1 MSARPDPSRSDVAGV
16 TRAAA
21 APAPAALMTIWGVLL
36 IVLLTTP
43 IRPYTAGLW
52 AAGDLLLLGFLGG
65 SIALVSRPA
74 AAAVGIALGMAAAVT
89 IQLFILAG
97 QAVYQP
103 VVAAAID
110 ERTWTVAVAG
120 ALLVGVGAIALGYVV
135 TRGSVGAIGALR
147 AGRRSP
153 IAPWSVYAPSSG
165 LLIRNLIVSVATVVA
180 VGLLVGGSVL
190 TTARSAYL
198 PPVDEVTVH
207 VAVQADGSIVS
218 EPSTV
223 PVGRTTIVIDGP
235 PSAQTEALSLVG
247 PLSTSHLAA
256 IERMELPADPG
267 CCYWNYFV
275 PRTEVTSPG
284 TYAFVALVN
293 VEPPADQGQTE
304 ALVQSISSARLF
316 TATAD
321 PTPNAPST
329 DAGGDGGRY
338 LSVPVM
344 AALGIEFWAATG
356 AVVLTFVRRRP
367 LRGTHM
373 VVAVL
378 VGFPSSAALA
388 VLAMFAINQAHSPF

>member
-1 MSARPDPSRSDVAGV
+1 MAGAA
-16 TRAAA
+16 RAAA
-21 APAPAALMTIWGVLL
+21 MPAPAALMTIWGVLL
-36 IVLLTTP
+36 IAMLTTP
-43 IRPYTAGLW
+43 IRPYSAGLW
-52 AAGDLLLLGFLGG
+52 AAGDLLLLGLLGG

-74 AAAVGIALGMAAAVT
+74 PAAVGIALGMAAAVA

-110 ERTWTVAVAG
+110 ERRWTVAVAG
-120 ALLVGVGAIALGYVV
+120 ALLVGVGAIALGYGVI
-135 TRGSVGAIGALR
+135 RGSVGAIGALR

-153 IAPWSVYAPSSG
+153 IATWNVHAPSSG
-165 LLIRNLIVSVATVVA
+165 LLIRDLTVLVATLVA
-180 VGLLVGGSVL
+180 VGLLVGVSVV

-235 PSAQTEALSLVG
+235 PSAQTDALSLVG

-267 CCYWNYFV
+267 CCYWNYHV
-275 PRTEVTSPG
+275 PRTEITSPG
-284 TYAFVALVN
+284 TYAFVALVDL
-293 VEPPADQGQTE
+293 EPPADQGQTE
-304 ALVQSISSARLF
+304 ALVQSISSVRLF

-321 PTPNAPST
+321 PTPDAPST

-338 LSVPVM
+338 VTVPVL
-344 AALGIEFWAATG
+344 AALGIESWAATG
-356 AVVLTFVRRRP
+356 AVALTFGRRRP
-367 LRGTHM
+367 LLGTRM

-378 VGFPSSAALA
+378 VGFLSSAALA
-388 VLAMFAINQAHSPF
+388 VLAMLAINQAHDPF